1 MRSSLRGDSEL
12 LYPPHDMLARSLEH
26 AALTPQP
33 ASAAAGATAPLAGDA
48 LRGPSTLQP
57 VIEVEEMGASFT
69 RPRSRPSSARLS
81 ARVPSPAAGR
91 RPGSSPAQSSP
102 SRGGGANW
110 SGGGGGG
117 EGEGRAQSPRQS
129 TPGLDTLMR
138 KAEERLRELTLGE
151 LTRDGTSGAATSA
164 AGTVDMSTLRRSM
177 QAESKLV
184 PITPGGTGAAG
195 SSSLPCAPPLW
206 LQTSEPM
213 PSLPAGYLPGSSP
226 GGVATPGGTGTGTLT
241 GLAARTEQQMRRLT
255 EFEKQLGALDTTRPS
270 SRPGSGSRAGSR
282 AGTLPPREAAGEAA
296 GGAASGGGAAAGDAE
311 RRQRIAPPRAPPP
324 PSSPAAS
331 DCSLT
336 ARAEERLKRLEKYEA
351 HLGGAAPNTGG
362 SPAESEGGTISRAE
376 GRYARLA
383 QLEDQLKLA
392 GGAEEKEQ
400 LDELLHEYLQTK
412 PGSF

>member
-1 MRSSLRGDSEL
+1 M
-12 LYPPHDMLARSLEH
+12 
-26 AALTPQP
+26 
-33 ASAAAGATAPLAGDA
+33 TA
-48 LRGPSTLQP
+48 
-57 VIEVEEMGASFT
+57 
-69 RPRSRPSSARLS
+69 
-81 ARVPSPAAGR
+81 
-91 RPGSSPAQSSP
+91 
-102 SRGGGANW
+102 
-110 SGGGGGG
+110 
-117 EGEGRAQSPRQS
+117 
-129 TPGLDTLMR
+129 
-138 KAEERLRELTLGE
+138 
-151 LTRDGTSGAATSA
+151 
-164 AGTVDMSTLRRSM
+164 STLRRSL

-296 GGAASGGGAAAGDAE
+296 GGAAGGGGAAAGDAE
-311 RRQRIAPPRAPPP
+311 RRPRIGPPRAPPP

-351 HLGGAAPNTGG
+351 HLGGAAPNTSG

-376 GRYARLA
+376 GRYARLV

-412 PGSF
+412 PGAF

>member
-1 MRSSLRGDSEL
+1 
-12 LYPPHDMLARSLEH
+12 
-26 AALTPQP
+26 
-33 ASAAAGATAPLAGDA
+33 
-48 LRGPSTLQP
+48 

-81 ARVPSPAAGR
+81 ARVPSPTAGR

-102 SRGGGANW
+102 SRGGGAKW
-110 SGGGGGG
+110 SGGGSS
-117 EGEGRAQSPRQS
+117 EGEGRQS
-129 TPGLDTLMR
+129 TPGLDSLMR

-151 LTRDGTSGAATSA
+151 LTRDGTGSAAPAPSA
-164 AGTVDMSTLRRSM
+164 AGTVDMSTLRRSL

-184 PITPGGTGAAG
+184 PISAGGTGAAG
-195 SSSLPCAPPLW
+195 SSSLPGAPPLW
-206 LQTSEPM
+206 LQASEPM
-213 PSLPAGYLPGSSP
+213 PSLPAGYHPGSSP
-226 GGVATPGGTGTGTLT
+226 SGVATPGGTGTGTLT

-270 SRPGSGSRAGSR
+270 SRPGSGSRTGSR
-282 AGTLPPREAAGEAA
+282 VGTLPPRASGT
-296 GGAASGGGAAAGDAE
+296 ASGGGAAAGDAE
-311 RRQRIAPPRAPPP
+311 RRPRNAPPRAPPP
-324 PSSPAAS
+324 PLSPAAS

-351 HLGGAAPNTGG
+351 HLGGAAANTGG

-400 LDELLHEYLQTK
+400 LDALLHEYLQTK
-412 PGSF
+412 PGSI